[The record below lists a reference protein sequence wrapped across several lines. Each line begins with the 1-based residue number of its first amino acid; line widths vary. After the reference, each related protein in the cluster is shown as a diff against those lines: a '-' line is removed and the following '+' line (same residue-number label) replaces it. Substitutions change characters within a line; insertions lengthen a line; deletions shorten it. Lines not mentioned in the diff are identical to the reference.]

1 MISWEISAD
10 PQTQFSGLSSN
21 SDVRPSNPGG
31 GASITVTNTGATT
44 ISSMWSRS
52 HTIATGNSFGAAYGG
67 NTLFVLGT
75 TNSTVVTTNSDGSTT
90 GSSVTVRSAASITTS
105 TATNRA
111 YTYTYRKTGTQTTA
125 TTVYATA
132 SAGTAKTTAQ
142 TATQQTVTT
151 TTGTATETGT
161 SSCLSTTTVGGET
174 IATPI
179 VATVYVAEGNEV
191 IWTAHN
197 TAATDLAGLAAASF
211 VGGSTTQATVYPYFQ
226 TVEALQA
233 NTTETTEVT
242 LSAISAS
249 FSYASSRAVS
259 YTRNE
264 IDETNELPHQT
275 VSVSAFSRGTSAT
288 NAAFTIASGDIITV
302 AKSTLTQ
309 TLCAISST
317 TARAFLNG
325 SSYRTSA
332 SISQT
337 YTRLAAPFTEESS
350 TYSETFDVVAFSDG
364 NTDSEYTWTGTFKST
379 TSNFLTTTVERQGI
393 TTTAAFASTSYEA
406 KQGVVGVAGALA
418 LGYSIAAD
426 LGQAS
431 SAMLPLLVPVSRGAS
446 SLSPAA
452 FTFASESAS
461 ATFSSLSATL
471 SFTDNSSTTLAVSP
485 FGSPLPF
492 YDGPGVFDSAANPA
506 SLGQSETLYFIVPRG
521 VYWSG
526 SGSFSTSGATTSAT
540 RGEGSSSGAPQ
551 SMTFFVGQSQLAA
564 ATPLLWTV
572 PRNSHPSS
580 SVLTVADAYSAP

>member
-1 MISWEISAD
+1 
-10 PQTQFSGLSSN
+10 
-21 SDVRPSNPGG
+21 
-31 GASITVTNTGATT
+31 
-44 ISSMWSRS
+44 MWSRS
-52 HTIATGNSFGAAYGG
+52 HTISDRISFGAAIGG
-67 NTLFVLGT
+67 NTLSVLGT
-75 TNSTVVTTNSDGSTT
+75 TNSTSTATNSDGVTT
-90 GSSVTVRSAASITTS
+90 GSSVTVLSTVNISTS
-105 TATNRA
+105 TVTNRE

-125 TTVYATA
+125 TTVYTTA

-142 TATQQTVTT
+142 TAAQQTVTT
-151 TTGTATETGT
+151 TTGISTETGT
-161 SSCLSTTTVGGET
+161 SSCLSSTTVGAET

-179 VATVYVAEGNEV
+179 AATVYVAEDNEV

-211 VGGSTTQATVYPYFQ
+211 VGGSTTRATVYPYFK

-249 FSYASSRAVS
+249 FSYASSRLVS
-259 YTRNE
+259 YSRNE
-264 IDETNELPHQT
+264 IDDTNELPHQNVAVNT
-275 VSVSAFSRGTSAT
+275 FSRGTSAT
-288 NAAFTIASGDIITV
+288 NTAFTIAFEDTITV
-302 AKSTLTQ
+302 AKSTLTE
-309 TLCAISST
+309 TFCAISST

-337 YTRLAAPFTEESS
+337 YTRLTAPITEESS
-350 TYSETFDVVAFSDG
+350 TYSETFDVVAFSNND
-364 NTDSEYTWTGTFKST
+364 TDQEYTWTGSFLST
-379 TSNFLTTTVERQGI
+379 TSNFLTTTVERQGV

-406 KQGVVGVAGALA
+406 KHGVVGVAGGLA

-461 ATFSSLSATL
+461 ATFSSLSATI

-506 SLGQSETLYFIVPRG
+506 SLGQSETLYFTVPRG

-540 RGEGSSSGAPQ
+540 RGEGASSGAPQ
-551 SMTFFVGQSQLAA
+551 SITFFVGQAQLAT

>member
-1 MISWEISAD
+1 
-10 PQTQFSGLSSN
+10 
-21 SDVRPSNPGG
+21 
-31 GASITVTNTGATT
+31 
-44 ISSMWSRS
+44 MWSRS